1 MVRHTIKILQQMLQD
16 FESVSDH
23 FTLRIKGVNSS
34 LYPEATQKKCEN
46 I

>member
-1 MVRHTIKILQQMLQD
+1 MERHTIKILQQMFQD

-34 LYPEATQKKCEN
+34 LYPEASKKKIEN